1 MPEPWEIQNDNSEEK
16 LETSVVESPNK
27 RKLDLTNPRDLLVY
41 FTNRFEETHNI
52 PYVIE
57 WDKETSYF
65 KGFMARYGVDAP
77 AIVDV
82 LFDKF
87 KGNINGNIITAT
99 GFAKGSKWIQD
110 ILFNALWEERN
121 KKNKPST
128 ATGTL
133 NGEDFVNLMGK

>member
-1 MPEPWEIQNDNSEEK
+1 MPEPWEIQSDDNEEQ
-16 LETSVVESPNK
+16 LETPNDEVHNP
-27 RKLDLTNPRDLLVY
+27 RKLDLTNPRDLLVH
-41 FTNRFEETHNI
+41 FCKRFEETHNI

-65 KGFMARYGVDAP
+65 KGFISRYGVDAP
-77 AIVDV
+77 EIVDV

-99 GFAKGSKWIQD
+99 GFSKGAKWIQD

-133 NGEDFVNLMGK
+133 DGEDFVNLMGK

>member
-1 MPEPWEIQNDNSEEK
+1 MPEPWEIQSDDNEEQ
-16 LETSVVESPNK
+16 LETSNDEVHNP
-27 RKLDLTNPRDLLVY
+27 RKLDLTNPRDLLVH
-41 FTNRFEETHNI
+41 FCKRFEETHNI
-52 PYVIE
+52 PYIIE

-65 KGFMARYGVDAP
+65 KGFISRYGVDASE
-77 AIVDV
+77 IVDV

-99 GFAKGSKWIQD
+99 GFSKGAKWIQD

-133 NGEDFVNLMGK
+133 DGEDFVNLMGK

>member
-1 MPEPWEIQNDNSEEK
+1 MPELWEIQNDDNEEQSNGNIVDFPAPR
-16 LETSVVESPNK
+16 T
-27 RKLDLTNPRDLLVY
+27 LDLTKPRDLLIR
-41 FTNRFEETHNI
+41 FSNRFEETHNI

-57 WDKETSYF
+57 WDRETSYF
-65 KGFMARYGVDAP
+65 KGFIARYGIEAP
-77 AIVDV
+77 GIVDI

-87 KGNINGNIITAT
+87 KGSINGTIITAT
-99 GFAKGSKWIQD
+99 GFSKGAKWIQD

>member
-1 MPEPWEIQNDNSEEK
+1 MAEPWEIVNDESNE
-16 LETSVVESPNK
+16 VESKIVEISNE
-27 RKLDLTNPRDLLVY
+27 RKLDLTKPRDLLVY
-41 FTNRFEETHNI
+41 FAKRFEETHSI
-52 PYVIE
+52 PYIIE

-65 KGFMARYGVDAP
+65 KGFITRYGVDASD
-77 AIVDV
+77 IVDV

-87 KGNINGNIITAT
+87 KGNINGNMITAT

-110 ILFNALWEERN
+110 ILFNALWEARN

-133 NGEDFVNLMGK
+133 NGEDFVNLMGE

>member
-1 MPEPWEIQNDNSEEK
+1 MPEPWEIQSDDNEEQ
-16 LETSVVESPNK
+16 LETPNDEVHNP
-27 RKLDLTNPRDLLVY
+27 RKLDLTNPRDLLVH
-41 FTNRFEETHNI
+41 FCKRFEETHNI

-65 KGFMARYGVDAP
+65 KGFISRYGVDAP
-77 AIVDV
+77 EIVDV

-99 GFAKGSKWIQD
+99 GFSKGAKWIQD

-128 ATGTL
+128 TTGTL
-133 NGEDFVNLMGK
+133 DGEDFVNLMGK

>member
-1 MPEPWEIQNDNSEEK
+1 MPEAWEIQNNDNN
-16 LETSVVESPNK
+16 ETEVTNDENSFE
-27 RKLDLTNPRDLLVY
+27 RKLDLTKPRDLLVY
-41 FTNRFEETHNI
+41 FAKRFEETHKI

-57 WDKETSYF
+57 WDRETSCF

-77 AIVDV
+77 EIVDI

-87 KGNINGNIITAT
+87 KGSINGNIITAT

-110 ILFNALWEERN
+110 ILFNKMWEERN
-121 KKNKPST
+121 KKNKPA

-133 NGEDFVNLMGK
+133 DGEDFVNLMGK

>member
-1 MPEPWEIQNDNSEEK
+1 MPELWEIQNDSSEDGEPQIV
-16 LETSVVESPNK
+16 ETPSE
-27 RKLDLTNPRDLLVY
+27 RKFDFSKPRDLLVY
-41 FTNRFEETHNI
+41 FAKRFEETHNI

-65 KGFMARYGVDAP
+65 KGFMTRYGVDAP
-77 AIVDV
+77 DIVDI

-99 GFAKGSKWIQD
+99 GFSKGAKWIQD
-110 ILFNALWEERN
+110 ILFNAMWEERN

-133 NGEDFVNLMGK
+133 NGEDFVKLMGK

>member
-1 MPEPWEIQNDNSEEK
+1 MPEPWEIQDDSSEKELATQK
-16 LETSVVESPNK
+16 SESPNP

-41 FTNRFEETHNI
+41 FSRKYEETHNI
-52 PYVIE
+52 PYIIE
-57 WDKETSYF
+57 WDRETSYF

-77 AIVDV
+77 EIVNI

-87 KGNINGNIITAT
+87 NGNINGNIITAT
-99 GFAKGSKWIQD
+99 GFSKGAKWIQD

-133 NGEDFVNLMGK
+133 DGEDFVKLMGK

>member
-1 MPEPWEIQNDNSEEK
+1 MPEEWELQNNDEEK
-16 LETSVVESPNK
+16 LESPTVEKNQ

-41 FTNRFEETHNI
+41 FTQRFEATHNI

-65 KGFMARYGVDAP
+65 KGFIARYGVDASG
-77 AIVDV
+77 IVDV

-121 KKNKPST
+121 KKNKPQM